1 MNKEFVNELSQ
12 KGGMKARI
20 AEIFA
25 SVQGEGLYL
34 GEKQIF
40 VRFFNCNL
48 SCSYCDTKPDRFME
62 YEPKELFEEIK
73 LYRGK
78 YHSVAFTGGEPLLY
92 TDFLKEVLK
101 FTAKHGY
108 RHYLETNGTL
118 FFELEEII
126 DRIDIVAMDLKL
138 PSSSGMGNLWNMHR
152 KFLKIAVKKEVFL
165 KAIICLGTQ
174 EEDLLDAL
182 GLIREASPSS
192 VLVLQPNSYENQTVL
207 NEKLSRFK
215 EIANRQRIAAC
226 VIPQIHKI
234 AGLR

>member
-1 MNKEFVNELSQ
+1 
-12 KGGMKARI
+12 MKARI
-20 AEIFA
+20 AEIFE

-48 SCSYCDTKPDRFME
+48 SCVYCDTKPDRFME
-62 YEPKELFEEIK
+62 YEPEELFKEIK
-73 LYRGK
+73 LYRDK
-78 YHSVAFTGGEPLLY
+78 YHSVSFTGGEPLLY
-92 TDFLKEVLK
+92 KDFLKEVMK
-101 FTAKHGY
+101 RTSKEGY

-118 FFELEEII
+118 FFELEEVINHV
-126 DRIDIVAMDLKL
+126 DIVAMDLKF

-165 KAIICLGTQ
+165 KAIICQSTS
-174 EEDLLDAL
+174 EDDL
-182 GLIREASPSS
+182 REALSLIKGVSQSS
-192 VLVLQPNSYENQTVL
+192 VLVLQPNSYENQFVL
-207 NEKLSRFK
+207 SEKLARFK
-215 EIANRQRIAAC
+215 EIANQQGVITC

>member
-1 MNKEFVNELSQ
+1 
-12 KGGMKARI
+12 MKAKI

-73 LYRGK
+73 LYRDK
-78 YHSVAFTGGEPLLY
+78 YHSVSFTGGEPLLY
-92 TDFLKEVLK
+92 KDFLKEILK
-101 FTAKHGY
+101 LTSKHGHK
-108 RHYLETNGTL
+108 HYLETNGTL

-138 PSSSGMGNLWNMHR
+138 PSSSGMGNLWQMHR
-152 KFLKIAVKKEVFL
+152 KFLKVAVKKEVFL
-165 KAIICLGTQ
+165 KTIICQATQ
-174 EEDLLDAL
+174 EEDLLEAL
-182 GLIREASPSS
+182 NLIREVSPSS
-192 VLVLQPNSYENQTVL
+192 VLVLQPNSYENKLAL

-215 EIANRQRIAAC
+215 EIANQQRVTAC
-226 VIPQIHKI
+226 VIPQIHKMV
-234 AGLR
+234 GLK